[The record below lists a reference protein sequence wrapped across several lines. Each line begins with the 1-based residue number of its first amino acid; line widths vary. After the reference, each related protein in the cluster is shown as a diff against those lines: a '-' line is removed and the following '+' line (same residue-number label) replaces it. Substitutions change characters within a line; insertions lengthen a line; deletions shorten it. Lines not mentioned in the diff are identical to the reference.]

1 MTELLDLAV
10 KAHGG
15 LERWNKIKAIKV
27 AASIT
32 GAIWYVKGK
41 PDALKNVVL
50 TAETRDERLTV
61 DFPGQNKQARFE
73 PNRIV
78 IESANGG
85 LIDAR
90 DDPEKSFEGQQRETP
105 WDDIDVVYFVGE
117 ALWTYLNTPFLY
129 TYEGFITEEVPSI
142 QVENETWRR
151 LKVTFPDSVKS
162 HTKEQISCFGPDGLL
177 RRHDYTVDILG
188 GATGLNYAMEY
199 RDVDGIIVP
208 TKRRVYAYEG
218 DYQLVKEPLLVAID
232 MGDITLAYAEHPTL
246 PEVKRFTLHPS
257 SPRRHRDS
265 EPDHHGASYQN
276 AGRDQPRAY
285 PLECGVLR
293 TACLRWSD
301 HLGGNGDQRRCSWL
315 SCCSGNLYERTDC
328 RLAPR
333 NERGSST
340 WWSNRDADWPPWKKL
355 ALVAPAGWVP
365 ACCTL
370 CDSPDYSS
378 AYPRLPASCSGA
390 TSRIGNR

>member
-1 MTELLDLAV
+1 VVFRQAIEGDSFEGSRDVAVPLPAKAEGAGRMCPAHAVNASREQRPEIINLRGVISLCFGCALVSCAILQPHLKKGASMTGLLDLAV

-41 PDALKNVVL
+41 PDVLKNVVL
-50 TAETRDERLTV
+50 TAETREERLTV

-73 PNRIV
+73 PNRVV

-90 DDPEKSFEGQQRETP
+90 DNPEKSFEGQQRETP
-105 WDDIDVVYFVGE
+105 WDDIHVAYFVGE
-117 ALWTYLNTPFLY
+117 ALWTYLNAPFLY

-151 LKVTFPDSVKS
+151 LKITFPESVKS

-188 GATGLNYAMEY
+188 GATGLNYAMDY

-218 DYQLVKEPLLVAID
+218 DYELVKEPLLVAID
-232 MGDITLAYAEHPTL
+232 MGDITLTYAEHRTR
-246 PEVKRFTLHPS
+246 PEV
-257 SPRRHRDS
+257 
-265 EPDHHGASYQN
+265 SYAHQ
-276 AGRDQPRAY
+276 
-285 PLECGVLR
+285 
-293 TACLRWSD
+293 
-301 HLGGNGDQRRCSWL
+301 
-315 SCCSGNLYERTDC
+315 
-328 RLAPR
+328 
-333 NERGSST
+333 
-340 WWSNRDADWPPWKKL
+340 
-355 ALVAPAGWVP
+355 
-365 ACCTL
+365 
-370 CDSPDYSS
+370 
-378 AYPRLPASCSGA
+378 
-390 TSRIGNR
+390 